1 MGEKKPNYGSPTAHI
16 IANLALGIFFFAAS
30 LAGALWVNP
39 LFAILIFPSLYFLW
53 IARGWMRGGLLEEKM
68 RMREEFIRQV
78 GVEDGERILDVGTG
92 SGFLAIGFA
101 KKMRSGEVVG
111 IDVWMPFGGGTS
123 MRNAIRNAEIEGVSD
138 KVSFRVAD
146 ARRIPYPND
155 YFDRVVASFVI
166 HIIRGWER
174 AVSEMVRVL
183 KPGGVFAVLEPRTGW
198 AGGWRVNQKLKAKL
212 INLGLEDIEI
222 KPFVIHYPRRRE
234 VFLVTG
240 RKGKGSERVLKA

>member
-1 MGEKKPNYGSPTAHI
+1 MRERPNYGSPTAHI
-16 IANLALGIFFFAAS
+16 IANLALGIFFLAAS
-30 LAGALWVNP
+30 LAGASLLNS

-53 IARGWMRGGLLEEKM
+53 KAREWMRGGILEEKM
-68 RMREEFIRQV
+68 RIREKFIQLV
-78 GVEDGERILDVGTG
+78 GVKDGERILDVGTG

-111 IDVWMPFGGGTS
+111 IDVWMPMGGGTS

-138 KVSFRVAD
+138 KVTFKVAD
-146 ARRIPYPND
+146 ARRIPYPDD

-174 AVSEMVRVL
+174 AVGEMVRVL
-183 KPGGVFAVLEPRTGW
+183 KPGGVFTALEPRIGW
-198 AGGWRVNQKLKAKL
+198 AGGWKVDQNLKAKL
-212 INLGLEDIEI
+212 ASLGLKNVEI
-222 KPFVIHYPRRRE
+222 KPFIIYYPRRRK

-240 RKGKGSERVLKA
+240 KKAGGFKGG

>member
-1 MGEKKPNYGSPTAHI
+1 MGEKPNYGSPTAHI

-30 LAGALWVNP
+30 LMGALALNP
-39 LFAILIFPSLYFLW
+39 LFAILIFPSLYFLL

-68 RMREEFIRQV
+68 RVREEFIRQV

-123 MRNAIRNAEIEGVSD
+123 IRNAIRNAEIEGVSD
-138 KVSFRVAD
+138 KVSFEVAD
-146 ARRIPYPND
+146 ARNIPYPND

-166 HIIRGWER
+166 HIIKGWER
-174 AVSEMVRVL
+174 AVGEMVRVL
-183 KPGGVFAVLEPRTGW
+183 KLGGVFAVLEPRTGW
-198 AGGWRVNQKLKAKL
+198 VGGWRVNEKLKAKL
-212 INLGLEDIEI
+212 ISLGLNDIEI

-234 VFLVTG
+234 VFLIKG
-240 RKGKGSERVLKA
+240 RKVRGTEGIPKA